1 MKNVFTALLLTLVS
15 SQTLAA
21 QTDYKF
27 VALDETAATD
37 LCVSAATVGYFETKK
52 IARRTASFNEA
63 EFITTKCN
71 GLSIR
76 QFAKKYTEIA
86 NTPVTEEATQTVSYK
101 FKTLDDSEESQI
113 CAVAA
118 KDGMKQAINLGG
130 LSAKLITCNGMRI
143 ESFARRFSNS

>member
-1 MKNVFTALLLTLVS
+1 MKNVFTALLLTFVS
-15 SQTLAA
+15 SQALAT
-21 QTDYKF
+21 QSDYKF
-27 VALDETAATD
+27 VALDETTATD

-52 IARRTASFNEA
+52 IARRAAWFNEV

-76 QFAKKYTEIA
+76 QFAKKYTEMA
-86 NTPVTEEATQTVSYK
+86 NTEVTEEATQTVSYK
-101 FKTLDDSEESQI
+101 FKTVDNSEESQI